1 MPHTE
6 NAIRRARSSAGLQGD
21 GDEYVQHPL
30 RQRGGVLRLWD
41 AGAGGGSDLAGGR
54 LFNVISFLES
64 RPRNTTAVALENT
77 IVSEITYDNFS
88 AYFREKPAKIMSLLQ
103 HMSAR
108 MRQMQKAYV
117 DTCHA
122 LEVYGDKA
130 KLAAE
135 HGRVDRQ
142 PQPDV
147 QPAEGHVPV
156 RIPRGRE
163 IDTHPR
169 LLAGGIFFTV
179 ILFADTGCGNWKI
192 RYTEGERDTRR
203 ALRRAREKGANG

>member
-6 NAIRRARSSAGLQGD
+6 KRYKKGEIICRPKEMVMSMYNILYGSVGVYFDYGTPEQVEVVTLREGD
-21 GDEYVQHPL
+21 F
-30 RQRGGVLRLWD
+30 
-41 AGAGGGSDLAGGR
+41 
-54 LFNVISFLES
+54 FNVISFLES

-130 KLAAE
+130 K
-135 HGRVDRQ
+135 HGEWTDSHNR
-142 PQPDV
+142 
-147 QPAEGHVPV
+147 
-156 RIPRGRE
+156 
-163 IDTHPR
+163 TYN
-169 LLAGGIFFTV
+169 LLKAMFPSV
-179 ILFADTGCGNWKI
+179 
-192 RYTEGERDTRR
+192 YHEE
-203 ALRRAREKGANG
+203 EK

>member
-6 NAIRRARSSAGLQGD
+6 KRYKKGEIICRPKEMVMSMYNILYGSVGVYFDYGTPEQVEVVTMREGD
-21 GDEYVQHPL
+21 F
-30 RQRGGVLRLWD
+30 
-41 AGAGGGSDLAGGR
+41 
-54 LFNVISFLES
+54 FNV
-64 RPRNTTAVALENT
+64 TAVALENT

-122 LEVYGDKA
+122 LDVYGDKA

-135 HGRVDRQ
+135 HGEWTDSHNR
-142 PQPDV
+142 
-147 QPAEGHVPV
+147 
-156 RIPRGRE
+156 
-163 IDTHPR
+163 TYN
-169 LLAGGIFFTV
+169 LLKAMFPSV
-179 ILFADTGCGNWKI
+179 
-192 RYTEGERDTRR
+192 YHEE
-203 ALRRAREKGANG
+203 EK